1 MVFINILLGA
11 LNTSKHNLRLYLNLL
26 FIKQKDI
33 DQLKGIRKSL
43 KKDIR
48 HLLDEK
54 RDEVFLYLF
63 NIVFRTIFSIRSCK
77 PRRYGKIF

>member
-54 RDEVFLYLF
+54 RDEVFL
-63 NIVFRTIFSIRSCK
+63 
-77 PRRYGKIF
+77 